1 MKPFAE
7 AATAFCLNK
16 GLAVTLVW
24 FRSLAFTALVII
36 AAAWLYRY
44 LSPAFAFALLGGALV
59 VAVLYQA
66 SFVSQLTAWANLPR
80 NRPLP
85 IGWGI
90 WTPLIERLNRF
101 SRQQQASLSEL
112 SSELERIHAAVDRL
126 PDGLV
131 LLDRYDHVSW
141 SNQAAQSLHGIFG
154 TQRPVHHFIRQPEFA
169 EMLQRRGG
177 GPQTQLLQLNTQPG
191 RTFELQLHETDAEH
205 RLLITRDI
213 TDQAKLDAVRSD
225 FVANVSHEIR
235 TPATVIAGFAETLLS
250 LELDEKSHREYLSAI
265 LRQSETMGR
274 LVGDLLLLSS
284 LERATDRMEES
295 PVELQPL
302 LESLIYEARALSAG
316 RHKISLEFDGPAR
329 LLAAPAEIE
338 SALRNLI
345 TNAVRY
351 TPDGEA
357 SPSAGGLATTKV
369 GLLSAIPESAS
380 QLNTCPVSPS
390 VSIALTAAAHAIPA
404 VPAWVWQSSSE
415 LQTGTTL
422 RSESTANQD
431 GAAPSRCA
439 FQRVGWWQTHPSTLR
454 RRQVCRRKTL
464 QMPVHVTHRLSN
476 HRQTFEG
483 VGDLHFLRHPHA
495 AVQLNRLLP
504 DVARSL

>member
-1 MKPFAE
+1 LKPFAE

-351 TPDGEA
+351 TPDGGSITVSWRARDDEGWLAVRDTGIGIAAEHMPRITERFYRVDRSRSRDTGGTGLGLAIVKRIANRHHASLRIDSEPGRGSTFTLRFPARRMVADPPVDATPAASLSPQNAPDA
-357 SPSAGGLATTKV
+357 SPRH
-369 GLLSAIPESAS
+369 
-380 QLNTCPVSPS
+380 PS
-390 VSIALTAAAHAIPA
+390 SE
-404 VPAWVWQSSSE
+404 QSSS
-415 LQTGTTL
+415 
-422 RSESTANQD
+422 
-431 GAAPSRCA
+431 
-439 FQRVGWWQTHPSTLR
+439 
-454 RRQVCRRKTL
+454 
-464 QMPVHVTHRLSN
+464 
-476 HRQTFEG
+476 
-483 VGDLHFLRHPHA
+483 
-495 AVQLNRLLP
+495 
-504 DVARSL
+504 DV